1 MESICDAVTI
11 YVMLHNRYLFT
22 IIVEHLC
29 NNHIKANTTLVK
41 HKQRE
46 FDIIQNK
53 VSCPP
58 LDRATQ
64 KIIRHLQ
71 QPNIAM
77 PLHSFI
83 AKALLH

>member
-1 MESICDAVTI
+1 
-11 YVMLHNRYLFT
+11 MLHNRYLFT

-64 KIIRHLQ
+64 KIILTCTIKNGRRRYM
-71 QPNIAM
+71 QP
-77 PLHSFI
+77 PFVFV
-83 AKALLH
+83 

>member
-1 MESICDAVTI
+1 
-11 YVMLHNRYLFT
+11 MLHNRYLFT

-58 LDRATQ
+58 LDQATQ
-64 KIIRHLQ
+64 KIT
-71 QPNIAM
+71 
-77 PLHSFI
+77 
-83 AKALLH
+83 